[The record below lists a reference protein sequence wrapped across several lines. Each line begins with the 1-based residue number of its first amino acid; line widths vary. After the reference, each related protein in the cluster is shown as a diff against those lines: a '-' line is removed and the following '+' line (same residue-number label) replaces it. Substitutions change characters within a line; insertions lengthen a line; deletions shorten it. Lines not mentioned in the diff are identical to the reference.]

1 MARLVIIP
9 DVNLLLYA
17 VISGFPHHSRAREWW
32 ERTVNSETQIGLTQ
46 PALFGFL
53 RIATNARILHSPLAV
68 SDAIDYVRDW
78 LAQPNIDLLTPG
90 PHHLDVALGLLQDIG
105 TAGNLTTDVQ
115 LAAYAIEHQ
124 GEMHSNDTDFARF
137 SNLKWVNPLQ

>member
-1 MARLVIIP
+1 MIVP

-17 VISGFPHHSRAREWW
+17 VVSGFPQHRRAHGWW
-32 ERTVNSETQIGLTQ
+32 EQVVNSDVQVGLAP

-53 RIATNARILHSPLAV
+53 RIVTNGRILQTPVSINDAV
-68 SDAIDYVRDW
+68 DYVEDW
-78 LAQPNIDLLTPG
+78 LAQPNVDLLAPG
-90 PHHLDVALGLLQDIG
+90 RSHLTIALGLIREAG

-115 LAAYAIEHQ
+115 LAAYAIEHR

-137 SNLKWVNPLQ
+137 PNLR

>member
-1 MARLVIIP
+1 VIVP

-17 VISGFPHHSRAREWW
+17 VVSGFPQHPRAREWW
-32 ERTVNSETQIGLTQ
+32 EQTVNSPARVGLTQ

-53 RIATNARILHSPLAV
+53 RIATNARVLQSPLAV
-68 SDAIDYVRDW
+68 NDAIEYVHGW
-78 LAQPNIDLLTPG
+78 LAQPNVDLLVPG
-90 PHHLDVALGLLQDIG
+90 PNHLHIALGLLAEIG

-137 SNLKWVNPLQ
+137 PDLKWINPLR

>member
-1 MARLVIIP
+1 MIIP

-17 VISGFPHHSRAREWW
+17 VVSGFPQHGRAHAWW
-32 ERTVNSETQIGLTQ
+32 ERTVNSPARIGLTQ

-53 RIATNARILHSPLAV
+53 RIATNARVLESPLPV
-68 SDAIDYVRDW
+68 SGAIEYVQGW
-78 LAQPNIDLLTPG
+78 LAQPNVDLLVPG
-90 PHHLDVALGLLQDIG
+90 PNHLPTALDLLRDIG

-124 GEMHSNDTDFARF
+124 GEVHSNDADFARF
-137 SNLKWVNPLQ
+137 PDLKWINPLQ

>member
-1 MARLVIIP
+1 MIVP

-17 VISGFPHHSRAREWW
+17 VVSGFPQHGRAHAWW
-32 ERTVNSETQIGLTQ
+32 EKTINGGTRVGLTQ

-53 RIATNARILHSPLAV
+53 RIATNARILQTPLAV
-68 SDAIDYVRDW
+68 DDAIDYVHDW
-78 LAQPNIDLLTPG
+78 LAQPNVDLLAPG
-90 PHHLDVALGLLQDIG
+90 PKHLHIALGLLQDIG

-137 SNLKWVNPLQ
+137 PNLKWINPLR

>member
-1 MARLVIIP
+1 MIIP

-17 VISGFPHHSRAREWW
+17 VISGFPQHGRAHAWW
-32 ERTVNSETQIGLTQ
+32 ERTINSDVRVGLAP

-53 RIATNARILHSPLAV
+53 RISTNARLFDSPLPVDA
-68 SDAIDYVRDW
+68 AIDYVHDW
-78 LAQPNIDLLTPG
+78 LAQPNVDLLTPG
-90 PHHLDVALGLLQDIG
+90 TDHLDIALGLLLDIG

-115 LAAYAIEHQ
+115 LAAYAIEHD

-137 SNLKWVNPLQ
+137 PKLKWVNPL

>member
-1 MARLVIIP
+1 MIVP

-17 VISGFPHHSRAREWW
+17 VISGFPQHTRARAWW
-32 ERTVNSETQIGLTQ
+32 EETLNSHITVGLTQ

-53 RIATNARILHSPLAV
+53 RIATNGRILESPLPVGEAV
-68 SDAIDYVRDW
+68 DYVSEW
-78 LAQPNIDLLTPG
+78 LAQPNVELLTPG
-90 PHHLDVALGLLQDIG
+90 ADHLRIALELLKDIG

-115 LAAYAIEHQ
+115 LAAYALAHD

-137 SNLKWVNPLQ
+137 PNLKWVNPLR